1 MIIHIMAKGPGFL
14 DCPGSNPDADYEVWG
29 LNDAP
34 LYKKI
39 DVLFNMHDLT
49 KQPPPNKLCMVVAEQ
64 DKVPLITLKKHEWLS
79 NTKKYPFKTIVKK
92 FLSGHM
98 VGSQPLQ
105 YFSSSICY
113 MLAMAIHKDAT
124 EIHLWGATYFTDQ
137 RDHQLERA
145 GVEFWLGISIGRGIK
160 VHVHGP
166 TTILKAGENNDLYG
180 YENNDIDYTHNFD
193 EERWQKHEEK
203 RIEKARKKIKEKEKK
218 AA

>member
-1 MIIHIMAKGPGFL
+1 VIIHIIAKGPGFL
-14 DCPGSNPDADYEVWG
+14 DAPARSETGEYIVWG
-29 LNDAP
+29 LNDMP

-39 DVLFNMHDLT
+39 DALFNMHDLT

-64 DKVPLITLKKHEWLS
+64 DKIPLYTLKKHDWLS
-79 NTKKYPFKTIVKK
+79 NTIKYPFDTIVKK
-92 FLSGHM
+92 FLSGHT
-98 VGSQPLQ
+98 VGKKPLK

-113 MLAMAIHKDAT
+113 MIALAIHKGAT
-124 EIHLWGATYFTDQ
+124 EIQLWGASYFANQ
-137 RDHQLERA
+137 RDAILERA
-145 GVEFWLGISIGRGIK
+145 AVEFWLGIAIGKGIK

-193 EERWQKHEEK
+193 EERWKKHEEK
-203 RIEKARKKIKEKEKK
+203 RIEKVRKEMK